1 MEPKNF
7 HQLSITYLTWWDRQE
22 NPLKVIY
29 DWHRSLWADTFR
41 SDILY
46 WQPDTQDNVLSIS
59 QVLTPIG
66 IHWYNECFLQPPYM
80 ITTLRMRSSR
90 VHEDKNYRQTNT
102 VTVPLYHEWQYELCR
117 SISYTHRN
125 THTHTH
131 THTPHYTLTHLLERI
146 QHVVPTSHPWYISA
160 CPHTVWLTGADI
172 HSFR

>member
-29 DWHRSLWADTFR
+29 HWHRSLWADTFR

-66 IHWYNECFLQPPYM
+66 IHWYNECFLQPPEDNHDANAKF
-80 ITTLRMRSSR
+80 TSSR
-90 VHEDKNYRQTNT
+90 ILQTDQYCDRAVISWMTIWIMSIHIVHTQK
-102 VTVPLYHEWQYELCR
+102 H
-117 SISYTHRN
+117 

-131 THTPHYTLTHLLERI
+131 THTTLYIDTPLGAYTTCSTDLPPLIHLCM
-146 QHVVPTSHPWYISA
+146 PSHRLVNR
-160 CPHTVWLTGADI
+160 CRHTLV
-172 HSFR
+172 